1 MRILKTFLILILT
14 TFAITVGY
22 IYSLTFQSEGRLD
35 WGQALFLKIVGDNA
49 QQITLLK
56 KMTVQQRS
64 HFTDAVRVNTNDLSI
79 DTLKITKDSL
89 TVFIYKPFN
98 LPKNSPVIVYYH
110 GGAFKLRKN

>member
-14 TFAITVGY
+14 TFVISVGY
-22 IYSLTFQSEGRLD
+22 IYSLTFQPEGRLD

-110 GGAFKLRKN
+110 GGAFKSRRN

>member
-14 TFAITVGY
+14 TFVISVRY

-35 WGQALFLKIVGDNA
+35 CGQALFLKIVGDNA

-56 KMTVQQRS
+56 KMTVQQHS
-64 HFTDAVRVNTNDLSI
+64 HFTDAVRVNTNGLSI
-79 DTLKITKDSL
+79 NTLKITKDSL

-98 LPKNSPVIVYYH
+98 LPKKQPCDCLLSWWSI
-110 GGAFKLRKN
+110 